1 MSKPLSNSLLKSVL
15 LKNLWTR
22 RCNGCTLRQR
32 TKISKITKSISM
44 TDNSARN
51 IFCDICDLLHKRIY
65 SLLLNLNPILL
76 NLAKPR
82 LFYGACSLQNTIKTP
97 RKSVQKV
104 TQKKAK
110 KHVFNVLISFLL
122 FSKTLHSFRF
132 LHP

>member
-1 MSKPLSNSLLKSVL
+1 
-15 LKNLWTR
+15 
-22 RCNGCTLRQR
+22 
-32 TKISKITKSISM
+32 M

-51 IFCDICDLLHKRIY
+51 IFCDSCDLLHKRIY

-104 TQKKAK
+104 TQKKQK
-110 KHVFNVLISFLL
+110 STYLTF
-122 FSKTLHSFRF
+122 
-132 LHP
+132 